1 MQKDIPTFERLACLK
16 AAKTPSAEGFHPL
29 LLFGSIHRCG
39 FSVGV
44 GRDLL
49 AVCVA
54 ACLTECR
61 EIL

>member
-1 MQKDIPTFERLACLK
+1 VLEGRQNTF
-16 AAKTPSAEGFHPL
+16 SEGFHPL

-44 GRDLL
+44 LSRIL